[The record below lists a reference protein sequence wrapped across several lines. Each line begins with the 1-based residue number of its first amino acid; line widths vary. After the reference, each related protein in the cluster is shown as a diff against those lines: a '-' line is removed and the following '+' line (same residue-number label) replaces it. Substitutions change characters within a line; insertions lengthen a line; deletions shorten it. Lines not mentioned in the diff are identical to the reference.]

1 MQSTTFIRRGDIV
14 IYHARFSDFS
24 GGKNR
29 PSVIVSAAA
38 FHRGRKEVVVAHL
51 TTNISTRLAGKY
63 LLRDWAAAG
72 LQASSATSGDLATIA
87 RSELGPRIGHLS
99 GRDLAGI
106 DGALRRIF
114 GL

>member
-38 FHRGRKEVVVAHL
+38 FHRGRKEVVLAHL
-51 TTNISTRLAGKY
+51 TTNVSTRLE
-63 LLRDWAAAG
+63 RIHPTDREIPPAG
-72 LQASSATSGDLATIA
+72 L
-87 RSELGPRIGHLS
+87 
-99 GRDLAGI
+99 GR
-106 DGALRRIF
+106 RRIAGVIGNVRRF
-114 GL
+114 GDYRPVSIRAWNRP